1 LAELVFT
8 IKDNAVSD
16 FIFVQKE
23 VVLDELNV
31 KALRRTDEESDL
43 IKYIVKP
50 NLPLLGQ
57 KYGKELQMIQTHLSK
72 MDADEIL
79 EDIRSNNSY
88 KMELNKKII
97 SIGRDD
103 LLIEGKS
110 VKGYTAS
117 GNDKMTVGLTTEL
130 SEKLIQEGIV
140 RDLIRQVQNMR
151 KNANFAVEDRIKIYW
166 IIQGPIGN
174 AVRSFESFFKNEVL
188 AVELIDK
195 ESPGEY
201 SASLKIGDQTVQ
213 MSIERVNF

>member
-1 LAELVFT
+1 M
-8 IKDNAVSD
+8 
-16 FIFVQKE
+16 
-23 VVLDELNV
+23 DELNV

-110 VKGYTAS
+110 AKGYTAS
-117 GNDKMTVGLTTEL
+117 GDDKMTVGLTTEL

-166 IIQGPIGN
+166 NIQGPIGN